1 VLSCVC
7 VEDLLQLCFLMY
19 GKDLLLAL
27 LFIFWNEVLV
37 KLGCIVNPCFVAN
50 QSLSACHYCFNYM
63 FS

>member
-7 VEDLLQLCFLMY
+7 VEDLLLLWFLMY

-37 KLGCIVNPCFVAN
+37 KLGCIANPCFVTN
-50 QSLSACHYCFNYM
+50 
-63 FS
+63 